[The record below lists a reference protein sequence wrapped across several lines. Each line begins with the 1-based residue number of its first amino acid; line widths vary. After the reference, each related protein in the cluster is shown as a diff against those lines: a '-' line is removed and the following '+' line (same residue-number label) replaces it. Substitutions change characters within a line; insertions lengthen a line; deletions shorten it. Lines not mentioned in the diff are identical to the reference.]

1 LRILTNLIDNYPE
14 QQEST
19 CLQYLINYTSRLIAE
34 GHESTNVQALGQA
47 SSSQDTEL
55 YGVLQLLNTMIV
67 TPTTTNDEGT
77 TVTTTAIPTLVLDK
91 SYETTFRLLDAR
103 SRRLTALSSTFPV
116 LHYSVIGVLAFSM
129 CIAFLMET
137 DQYILVF
144 LDNIQLRLL
153 WTSLVGTFCALGV
166 VLYDLGQPFRG
177 SYQVTN
183 AVNQMYAIRSML
195 KQRKVK
201 EGGTTTTNK
210 STTGIA
216 TTNISTAATINGGG
230 VAQTSTTVK
239 K

>member
-1 LRILTNLIDNYPE
+1 LVILLPIYDNDKLEIAWCINQEARQLRILTNLIVTYPSP
-14 QQEST
+14 QESI

-55 YGVLQLLNTMIV
+55 YGLLQLLNTMV
-67 TPTTTNDEGT
+67 VESSATTSSTTTTTNS
-77 TVTTTAIPTLVLDK
+77 IPTTLILDK

-116 LHYSVIGVLAFSM
+116 LHYVVIGVLAFSM

-137 DQYILVF
+137 DQDILVF
-144 LDNIQLRLL
+144 LNAIQLRLL

-177 SYQVTN
+177 SYQVTK
-183 AVNQMYAIRSML
+183 AVDQLYTIRSML

-201 EGGTTTTNK
+201 E
-210 STTGIA
+210 
-216 TTNISTAATINGGG
+216 
-230 VAQTSTTVK
+230 
-239 K
+239 